1 MCYNK
6 VMAKKAKRGFTIV
19 EVSLVLA
26 VTGLLLIGTIRG
38 LSGSVARQRY
48 NDTVQDFYDFLTN
61 IYSKVAN
68 PSISSDSLDATG
80 DSGGT
85 SEDTV
90 ILGELV
96 SFTIDGDIRSATVFN
111 DDHVTNFEKISLSG
125 SGDDI
130 NIYTPVW
137 DGEIQSTASDGQPF
151 QGSLLVTRSVNG
163 DSIRTYYNS
172 SANSTNMNDNL
183 GRFKTSSL
191 TTSGELNFCV
201 YSDDL
206 SSAGGIRRNIRIN
219 ANAHNASAVSL
230 VSVDSEDN
238 LCAK

>member
-1 MCYNK
+1 M
-6 VMAKKAKRGFTIV
+6 VKKAKRGFTIV

-96 SFTIDGDIRSATVFN
+96 SFTIDGDIRSAAVFN
-111 DDHVTNFEKISLSG
+111 EDRK
-125 SGDDI
+125 
-130 NIYTPVW
+130 
-137 DGEIQSTASDGQPF
+137 
-151 QGSLLVTRSVNG
+151 SV
-163 DSIRTYYNS
+163 
-172 SANSTNMNDNL
+172 
-183 GRFKTSSL
+183 
-191 TTSGELNFCV
+191 V
-201 YSDDL
+201 
-206 SSAGGIRRNIRIN
+206 
-219 ANAHNASAVSL
+219 
-230 VSVDSEDN
+230 
-238 LCAK
+238 